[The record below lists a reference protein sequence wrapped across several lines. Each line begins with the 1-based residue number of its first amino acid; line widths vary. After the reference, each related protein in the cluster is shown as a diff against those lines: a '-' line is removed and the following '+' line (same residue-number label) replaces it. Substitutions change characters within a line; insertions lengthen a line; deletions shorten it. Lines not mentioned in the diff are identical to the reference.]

1 MPKIY
6 IIGASGAGKSYFAK
20 RLSQKLGIAHLN
32 LDDVA
37 WIPSPHQKNTMIK
50 RDSAEKAAY
59 IRAFLSKHSDWI
71 IEGVQSKDW
80 LAPALDKAEQ
90 VLVLQVPVLIRDW
103 RILKRSVRRKLGI
116 EKSNHKENFL
126 GVCRLIKY
134 NHQYDKDILPQIL
147 QNLEQHGKRIHRV
160 CGKRRFL
167 SFGKFGL

>member
-37 WIPSPHQKNTMIK
+37 WIPSPHQ
-50 RDSAEKAAY
+50 
-59 IRAFLSKHSDWI
+59 
-71 IEGVQSKDW
+71 
-80 LAPALDKAEQ
+80 
-90 VLVLQVPVLIRDW
+90 
-103 RILKRSVRRKLGI
+103 
-116 EKSNHKENFL
+116 
-126 GVCRLIKY
+126 IKY